1 MGERTKCLATA
12 AWVTAIDAA
21 VVMYYGNAVWKV
33 LSGIIW
39 SKLLL
44 FLLAAVWTTALL
56 HIWVDVWSR
65 LRQPIEGHRIVAS
78 NPANGLSSEL
88 AEGIDV

>member
-12 AWVTAIDAA
+12 AWVTVLDAA

-44 FLLAAVWTTALL
+44 FLLAAVGQQHFSTCGSTRGP
-56 HIWVDVWSR
+56 VCGSR
-65 LRQPIEGHRIVAS
+65 FMDIG
-78 NPANGLSSEL
+78 
-88 AEGIDV
+88 

>member
-12 AWVTAIDAA
+12 AGVTVLDAA

-56 HIWVDVWSR
+56 HVWVDAWSR
-65 LRQPIEGHRIVAS
+65 LRQPIHGHRIVTS
-78 NPANGLSSEL
+78 NPANGISSEF
-88 AEGIDV
+88 AEEIDV